1 MWTDMAEWLILRG
14 ARKIV
19 IASDHKSQQTSINR
33 RLSLLQKYFSAEIV
47 IAPCK
52 ARNRDGALELLSEVY
67 SLGPIHAVFILPLK
81 VDDSKVSPVQFLDL
95 ALRTTAPKAILVNF
109 VQSAAGIGQLR
120 NEAGFSTY
128 NIQWDSNLG
137 FADALYGLDE
147 ILSLKINNILV
158 KNDKIADTEQE
169 SSQALFKSNRNLP
182 LKARFP
188 LIVPLL
194 YRITTIIACLC

>member
-1 MWTDMAEWLILRG
+1 MAEWLILRG

-19 IASDHKSQQTSINR
+19 ISSDYKSQQTSINR
-33 RLSLLQKYFSAEIV
+33 RLSLLQKYFNAEI
-47 IAPCK
+47 IITPCK
-52 ARNRDGALELLSEVY
+52 ARARDGAVELLSEVY

-81 VDDSKVSPVQFLDL
+81 ANESKVGDTKHVQFLDL

-109 VQSAAGIGQLR
+109 IESAAGICQIR
-120 NEAGFSTY
+120 NEASFTTY

-137 FADALYGLDE
+137 FSDALYGLDE

-169 SSQALFKSNRNLP
+169 SSQALFKS
-182 LKARFP
+182 K
-188 LIVPLL
+188 
-194 YRITTIIACLC
+194 